1 MALAVA
7 SLLCPAV
14 PARADGPPGSYVVQA
29 GDTLTSIAQTV
40 GVSMDRL
47 VELNALAS
55 ADAISVGE
63 VLVISEPAPSQ
74 VVYRVESGDTLSGIA
89 RGFGIDAGAI
99 ATANGLDD
107 PDTLATGAEL
117 IIPDPDPAGTGP
129 AVQGTA
135 AKPRLQPP
143 RRVRRRSR
151 GARPPLRSQHPRP
164 STRRRRPRDLLP
176 QAPGRRMS
184 SSGATPCIRLPG
196 HSR

>member
-1 MALAVA
+1 
-7 SLLCPAV
+7 
-14 PARADGPPGSYVVQA
+14 
-29 GDTLTSIAQTV
+29 TSIAQTV

-135 AKPRLQPP
+135 ATPATVVPTETPTPAPP
-143 RRVRRRSR
+143 
-151 GARPPLRSQHPRP
+151 P
-164 STRRRRPRDLLP
+164 SPTPIAGS
-176 QAPGRRMS
+176 AP
-184 SSGATPCIRLPG
+184 ATPVSTSTPVHAPPPTQG
-196 HSR
+196 PSA